1 MCHRPRLAVL
11 GAGPIGLEAALA
23 AAQHNLDFTVF
34 EAADAVGGHVRQWSH
49 VRTFTPWSMTVSAR
63 ARAVL
68 PGAPDGEE
76 LPTGGDLVE
85 QLLEP
90 LSTAVPVAGRV
101 RTGTRVLAVARE
113 GMLKHEHIGNRE
125 AGGRPFRL
133 LIRRPDGSEAIE
145 RADVVIDATGTYSH
159 PNRLGDGGIDAVNE
173 RALEHRIDRY
183 LPDFARDA
191 DGWAGRTV
199 LLSGS
204 GHSAQTAARAL
215 AALATRAPGTRV
227 VWAVRN
233 PRPDWGA
240 VTGDPLPERAALNAG
255 AAELAGGLSAAVEV
269 LAGRVTEALAERD
282 GRMVVTLRNAEGW
295 RAGPRPTASQ
305 SVPTGPGPETF
316 SREEV
321 EVARILALN
330 GGVGDHALYRQLQV
344 HECYA
349 TAGPMKLAATLLGDT
364 GGDCLAMG
372 SAGAE
377 SLVNP
382 EPGFFI
388 LGAKSYGRNSQFL
401 LRTGWQ
407 QVDDVFGSLLPSEV
421 DVRAA

>member
-23 AAQHNLDFTVF
+23 AAQRNLDFTVF

-49 VRTFTPWSMTVSAR
+49 VRTFTPWSMTVSPR
-63 ARAVL
+63 ARAAL
-68 PGAPDGEE
+68 PGAPDGDG

-85 QLLEP
+85 HLLEP
-90 LSTAVPVAGRV
+90 LATAAPVAGRL

-113 GMLKHEHIGNRE
+113 GMLKHEQIGNRG

-133 LIRRPDGSEAIE
+133 LVRRPDGSEAIE
-145 RADVVIDATGTYSH
+145 RADVVIDATGTYSN

-183 LPDFARDA
+183 LPDFSREAE
-191 DGWAGRTV
+191 GWAGRTV

-215 AALATRAPGTRV
+215 AALAARAPGTRV
-227 VWAVRN
+227 VWAVRS

-240 VTGDPLPERAALNAG
+240 VAGDPLPERASLNAS
-255 AAELAGGLSAAVEV
+255 AAELAGGATGAVEM
-269 LAGRVTEALAERD
+269 LPGRVTEALAERD

-295 RAGPRPTASQ
+295 RAGPMA
-305 SVPTGPGPETF
+305 GEPGPQTS
-316 SREEV
+316 SREEI
-321 EVARILALN
+321 EVDRILALN
-330 GGVGDHALYRQLQV
+330 GGVGDHTLYRQLQI

-349 TAGPMKLAATLLGDT
+349 TTGPMKLAATLLGQT
-364 GGDCLAMG
+364 GADCLAMG

-407 QVDDVFGSLLPSEV
+407 QVDDVFGSLLPSMAGV
-421 DVRAA
+421 STA